1 MAKRRARDAAKEQV
15 LSLAA
20 KLATANLPREATE
33 EQCERRVHELTLLS
47 LRGFEKCITITG
59 APPLAPLH
67 EGMHIA
73 VAQHTKV
80 ATLLSVLLTAVSLAA
95 QSILG
100 LLPVDVSQPGVVGEM
115 VVQFWL

>member
-1 MAKRRARDAAKEQV
+1 MR
-15 LSLAA
+15 
-20 KLATANLPREATE
+20 
-33 EQCERRVHELTLLS
+33 
-47 LRGFEKCITITG
+47 
-59 APPLAPLH
+59 
-67 EGMHIA
+67 IA